1 MASSPDP
8 GPAVSWSVI
17 GHIVDR
23 VACTVHT
30 HGHLLPR
37 EEPSPATVGEPMHE
51 VLVAALN
58 GRAALDTGTT
68 YPLHTPEPDPMIQF
82 HWSTVALPFHC
93 CAFAPA
99 QWSPAHAPTSSSSS

>member
-8 GPAVSWSVI
+8 GPAVNWFVI
-17 GHIVDR
+17 GDIVDR

-37 EEPSPATVGEPMHE
+37 PEPSPGSVGEPMHE

-68 YPLHTPEPDPMIQF
+68 YPLHN
-82 HWSTVALPFHC
+82 AR
-93 CAFAPA
+93 A
-99 QWSPAHAPTSSSSS
+99 

>member
-17 GHIVDR
+17 GSIVDR

-37 EEPSPATVGEPMHE
+37 PEPSPGNVGEPMRE

-68 YPLHTPEPDPMIQF
+68 YPLHN
-82 HWSTVALPFHC
+82 AR
-93 CAFAPA
+93 A
-99 QWSPAHAPTSSSSS
+99 